1 MIVHGH
7 SSITPT
13 ELLKVI
19 SVTLL
24 ILAPNALGQ
33 QFGRQGELFP
43 IAEVDMLQWINSR
56 LTHLEATGETAK
68 MQQQFVESVENSVRR
83 PPPVEGLTT
92 TTAPNTFYID
102 PSLKL
107 ATDIKDAQ
115 GNLLYAK
122 GLVINPFDTDTWP
135 VGIPKH
141 SFDYSYVI
149 VFLDGDDPR
158 QRAWAKQYRADKPIK
173 WTLTNGSPED
183 VAKEFDARIYFDQQG
198 HYSRQFQLSHIPSL
212 IEQDGARWK
221 ITEIDV
227 TPFTSAMN
235 KSETTT
241 K

>member
-7 SSITPT
+7 SFIKPT
-13 ELLKVI
+13 ALSKVLGL
-19 SVTLL
+19 TLL
-24 ILAPNALGQ
+24 AIAPTALSQ

-68 MQQQFVESVENSVRR
+68 MQQQFVDNVENNVRR
-83 PPPVEGLTT
+83 PPPVKGLTA

-135 VGIPKH
+135 VDIPKQ

-149 VFLDGDDPR
+149 VFLDGDDPS

-173 WTLTNGSPED
+173 WTLTNGSPEN
-183 VAKEFDARIYFDQQG
+183 VATEFDARIYFDQQG
-198 HYSRQFQLSHIPSL
+198 HYSRQFQLSHIPAL

-227 TPFTSAMN
+227 TPFTTIN
-235 KSETTT
+235 KSATNT

>member
-83 PPPVEGLTT
+83 PPPVKGLTA

-122 GLVINPFDTDTWP
+122 GLVINPLDPDTWP